1 MLNKFVVVIMS
12 LALLASVAVAQ
23 QNAPATPSA
32 PPTVAVILDRQLSTL
47 EKEMVPMGTDMP
59 DSKFNFVPSD
69 GGDFKGVRGFGDQLK
84 HAAMVN
90 YRVSGAILQE
100 KPPMPADMA
109 SLKSKDEIMKVFQ
122 DSFTYA
128 HKAFATI
135 TEKNLVE
142 QIPAPSGNGMQTRLG
157 LAVLLIGH
165 DRDHYGQLVVYLRM
179 NGIIPPASRH

>member
-1 MLNKFVVVIMS
+1 MLNKFVVVTMS
-12 LALLASVAVAQ
+12 LALLTTVALAQ

-32 PPTVAVILDRQLSTL
+32 PPTVAAVLDRQLSLL

-84 HAAMVN
+84 HAATVN
-90 YRVSGAILQE
+90 YRISGAILKE
-100 KPPMPADMA
+100 KPPMPADVA
-109 SLKSKDEIMKVFQ
+109 SLKSKDEIVKFLQ
-122 DSFTYA
+122 DSFAYA

-135 TEKNLVE
+135 TDKNLVE
-142 QIPAPSGNGMQTRLG
+142 EIPALSGNGTTTRLW
-157 LAVLLIGH
+157 LATLLIGH

-179 NGIIPPASRH
+179 NGIIPPASRR